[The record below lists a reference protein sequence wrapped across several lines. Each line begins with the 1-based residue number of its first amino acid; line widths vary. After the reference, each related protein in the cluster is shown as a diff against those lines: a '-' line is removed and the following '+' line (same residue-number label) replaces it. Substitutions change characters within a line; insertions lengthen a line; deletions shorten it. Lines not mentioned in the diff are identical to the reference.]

1 MIAEACNGVNHLGPN
16 RLPPPS
22 TDGDDNACHNGTP
35 PSTHGGNGACHGGAP
50 PSINGDS
57 GAGEAPPSAGEN
69 GRDASGRFAKGN
81 AGGPGNPFGRLM
93 AQLRSAFCRR
103 ISQEEIEL
111 VAETLLERAKAGD
124 VAAARLVL
132 NYSIGKPTEAVNPDT
147 LDLQEWDVYR
157 KSPVSLDDLHRI
169 VEGIPVE
176 VVGRLVRTAKPFLN
190 AGVAET
196 VMNVLMPRPKQSRK
210 ERRAARRRR
219 TAEAAPATPVN

>member
-1 MIAEACNGVNHLGPN
+1 MIAEARNGVNHLGTN
-16 RLPPPS
+16 RLLSPS
-22 TDGDDNACHNGTP
+22 SDDDDDACHNGTQ
-35 PSTHGGNGACHGGAP
+35 PSTHGDNGACHDGAP
-50 PSINGDS
+50 PPANGEN
-57 GAGEAPPSAGEN
+57 GAGETPSSIGEN

-132 NYSIGKPTEAVNPDT
+132 SYSIGKPTEAVNPDT

-196 VMNVLMPRPKQSRK
+196 VMNVLMPEPKASRK
-210 ERRAARRRR
+210 ERRAERRRQR
-219 TAEAAPATPVN
+219 KEQT